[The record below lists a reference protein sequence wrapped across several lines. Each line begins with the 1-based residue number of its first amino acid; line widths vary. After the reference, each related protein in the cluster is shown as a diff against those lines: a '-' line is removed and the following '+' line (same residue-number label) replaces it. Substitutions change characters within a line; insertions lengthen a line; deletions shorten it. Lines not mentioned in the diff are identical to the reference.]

1 MALRDGLVA
10 LTSLLSIVAAQTTI
24 STDNFQAV
32 LAADSQVL
40 RSLKPTSQ
48 DSFDFSPAD
57 VFSSR
62 NGDGN
67 YHTGDITF
75 RYRSG
80 TSGSWQTGNS
90 AAQRAP
96 VTETPS
102 NGALASAN
110 LGPSLADS
118 GASLNVTR
126 RWIDVD
132 GDLGLEFT
140 LTNVAADS
148 VEIGSLGMPV
158 EFNNI
163 FTGRTETDTRDK
175 CVLLDPYIGLH
186 AGYVQ
191 ATRLTGTGPN
201 LVVTPLTADTK
212 FEAWRFLPETSTE
225 PLYYQSQTY
234 EGNYEWQV
242 LTKAWAENEWSGVDP
257 WNEPTSAT
265 LEPGANIT
273 VGLRFSLAASA
284 PEIEETVES
293 TGTPLAVGIPGYILP
308 TDVVGR
314 LFLHTSN
321 DSVES
326 ITSTPSG
333 AFTFSEPRTFDGG
346 VEYQLTP
353 ASSAWGRVRVN
364 INYASGKT
372 QAVHYR
378 ITKPAPQAVADL
390 GSFLTT
396 EQWFADQSDPF
407 GRANSIITY
416 DREANAPVL
425 QDNRAWIAGLSDEGG
440 AGAWLAAALKQA
452 VQPAAA
458 EVAKLETF
466 VADVVWGTLQVS
478 TPGDTQYAVRKSVFY
493 YDPAA
498 LPDYE
503 YSTDIGWNTWSAWNK
518 EAAYATDRAYDYVHV
533 AGLYWGLYRAGR
545 AAPDALTRNLTAQD
559 YLLRAQETV
568 ASMMRTGG
576 GGGHSVS
583 YWDVGLMGETVF
595 GHILEDLKA
604 EGLAEQASALEA
616 DMKTRAELWA
626 TQEDPFG
633 SEMAWDST
641 GQEGV
646 YYWTKYFG
654 DTASADKTINSIIGY
669 MPTVAHWGWNGNA
682 RRYWDFIYGGKLQRL
697 ERQIHHYGSG
707 LNSLPLLSHYR
718 SSPAASDSSSFYLLR
733 VGHAGN
739 QAALSNIDADG
750 FAAAAF
756 HSWPDTLR
764 WDAYSGDYGP
774 NFLGHALGGA
784 TFLAQRHAV
793 YGWTAFGGNL
803 VAEGEGDAETVT
815 VTPKD
820 SGRRRVYVAPL
831 GVYVQVDAGVVEEFR
846 YSPAAKKLVVGV
858 KGDGGYGE
866 VASKAILTLEQN
878 AEVEGVGAVN
888 VTTEGLERSKGGWVL
903 DLSNGE
909 VHEVE
914 FGVAG

>member
-1 MALRDGLVA
+1 MALRNGLIA
-10 LTSLLSIVAAQTTI
+10 LASFSSIVSAQTTI

-40 RSLKPTSQ
+40 RSLKPASQ
-48 DSFDFSPAD
+48 DTFDFSIDD

-80 TSGSWQTGNS
+80 SSGSWQTGNS
-90 AAQRAP
+90 AAERAP
-96 VTETPS
+96 VTSTPG
-102 NGALASAN
+102 NGGLAPAN
-110 LGPSLADS
+110 LGPTLPDS
-118 GASLNVTR
+118 TASLNVTR
-126 RWIDVD
+126 RWIDAD

-140 LTNVAADS
+140 LTNVADDS

-163 FTGRTETDTRDK
+163 FTGRDAIETRDK

-191 ATRLTGTGPN
+191 ATRLTGTGPH
-201 LVVTPLTADTK
+201 LVVTPLNADTK

-225 PLYYQSQTY
+225 PLNYQSQTY

-257 WNEPTSAT
+257 WNEATSAT

-273 VGLRFSLAASA
+273 VGLRFSVAASA
-284 PEIEETVES
+284 PEIEDTVVAS
-293 TGTPLAVGIPGYILP
+293 GTPLAVGIPGYILP
-308 TDVVGR
+308 TDVIGR
-314 LFLHTSN
+314 LFLHTAN
-321 DSVES
+321 DTVDS
-326 ITSTPSG
+326 ISSTPAD
-333 AFTFSEPRTFDGG
+333 AFTLSDPIPFSGG

-353 ASSAWGRVRVN
+353 SASAWGRVRLN
-364 INYASGKT
+364 IQYASGRNQT
-372 QAVHYR
+372 VHYR
-378 ITKPAPQAVADL
+378 LTKPAPEAVADL
-390 GSFLTT
+390 GSFLTN
-396 EQWFADQSDPF
+396 EQWFDDTSDPF
-407 GRANSIITY
+407 GRGHSIITY
-416 DREANAPVL
+416 DHDAGAPVL

-440 AGAWLAAALKQA
+440 AGAWLAAALKQS

-466 VADVVWGTLQVS
+466 VADVVWGTLQIS
-478 TPGDTQYAVRKSVFY
+478 TAGADDQYAVRKSVFFY
-493 YDPAA
+493 EPAQVPGYAYDA
-498 LPDYE
+498 
-503 YSTDIGWNTWSAWNK
+503 DIAWDTWSAWNK

-545 AAPDALTRNLTAQD
+545 AAPDALTRNLTASD
-559 YLLRAQETV
+559 YLLRAQATV
-568 ASMMRTGG
+568 AAMMRTDAAGNHLTG
-576 GGGHSVS
+576 
-583 YWDVGLMGETVF
+583 YWDLGLMGETVF
-595 GHILEDLKA
+595 GHVLEDLRA
-604 EGLAEQASALEA
+604 EGLTEQADELEA
-616 DMKTRAELWA
+616 DMRTRAELWA
-626 TQEDPFG
+626 GQEDPFG

-646 YYWTKYFG
+646 YYWTKYFN
-654 DTASADKTINSIIGY
+654 DTASAAKTIDSIIGY

-707 LNSLPLLSHYR
+707 LNSLPLLSQYR
-718 SSPAASDSSSFYLLR
+718 SSPSSAAESYYFLR

-739 QAALSNIDADG
+739 QAALASIHADG

-756 HSWPDTLR
+756 HSWPDTLA

-784 TFLAQRHAV
+784 TYLAAEHAA
-793 YGWTAFGGNL
+793 YGWTAFGGNI
-803 VAEGEGDAETVT
+803 VGGSTNESVVT
-815 VTPKD
+815 VAPKD
-820 SGRRRVYVAPL
+820 AARRRVYVAPL
-831 GVYVQVDAGVVEEFR
+831 GVYVQLDAGAVEEFG
-846 YSPAAKKLVVGV
+846 YEPAAKRLVVRV
-858 KGDGGYGE
+858 KGDAGNGAV
-866 VASKAILTLEQN
+866 VARRAVVTVEQS
-878 AEVEGVGAVN
+878 AVVDGVGAVG
-888 VTTEGLERSKGGWVL
+888 VLTEGLETAKGGWVV
-903 DLSNGE
+903 DLSDGE

-914 FGVAG
+914 FGVEG